1 MGIKERRQAEKDA
14 RVNLIAESARAVFK
28 KRGFQATTINEI
40 AARAQVSP
48 GIIYHY
54 FKSKSDL
61 FFCLVQPAL
70 ENLIRDLTK
79 VAKDKSDSP
88 DKKLFRLAQVIY
100 QFYLNHNDTYNL
112 LIRYNDDEYSRQLPE
127 ERLVHFK
134 RMMRE
139 TMRLCEVVIQ
149 EGIDRKMFD
158 NVNPYGGATI
168 FLGAFMGM
176 MQFQENRMKQPGKGD
191 HREESLQYLQ
201 IIINGL
207 KKK

>member
-1 MGIKERRQAEKDA
+1 
-14 RVNLIAESARAVFK
+14 
-28 KRGFQATTINEI
+28 
-40 AARAQVSP
+40 
-48 GIIYHY
+48 
-54 FKSKSDL
+54 
-61 FFCLVQPAL
+61 
-70 ENLIRDLTK
+70 
-79 VAKDKSDSP
+79 
-88 DKKLFRLAQVIY
+88 
-100 QFYLNHNDTYNL
+100 
-112 LIRYNDDEYSRQLPE
+112 
-127 ERLVHFK
+127 
-134 RMMRE
+134 MRE